1 MGLLSVISKLYHAY
15 IFELYIILIIL
26 VCGYLITILVIYI
39 VWHQVGK
46 RYRRLKKNVKL
57 LDGVIKDVEEVS
69 EAGRKLDEQPNQLRD
84 SQLKAGVTVQIADSE
99 RDWVDATKA
108 MVRMAQ
114 DCHDS
119 YQKLSERRKTL
130 GLTLSAIMD
139 WNKIRRLKAEFDSCL
154 WEMYQIWE
162 KRIQICKSIE
172 QSRSIVRSLQNRPI
186 EEHQS
191 HPYKRAPPTVSIERN
206 LKVLFANNPE
216 LVSDSDKQK
225 EIEYLI
231 KFPVQLLHSF
241 LRDLEGLKLESQ
253 TEKAWVEEAEEIFD
267 ELQHE
272 IDKVQKMA
280 KVMRWLPFLG
290 NWMTRRWVK
299 NSFGQINKQLWTL
312 IFKKYMI
319 DFSFIKRVPSKSVG
333 PSPKKKTQATTDDK
347 EILDLLDE
355 FHKQLNLEQSK
366 VSSRLK
372 QLLDDFKQV
381 HRLLK
386 DAKAVEGLNN
396 SRMAWK
402 DQIKIIVKDA
412 ISSLSSSQPQRS
424 NTSTQKEIDPW
435 PKSSTEIERFEQAME
450 FLGMSMEV
458 CRTKLSEETN
468 SVVGLEDNIHEVVSL
483 LTTNDTTENCSTLSI
498 VGMMGIGKTTLAKM
512 VFNHAAI
519 QKHFEFRY
527 WVSLTDIVDN
537 KHEILKR
544 VGENVL
550 ANHGERTEKGY
561 SFKEVNDF
569 LKGRKYLVVLDK
581 ISSKETWDT
590 LKEAFRDKICESR
603 ILLTTRD
610 KSVASHVDLTSI
622 MYPLKLRTQEESW
635 DLFNQ
640 MVRFQAEPSKPDHGL
655 SPELKK
661 LAEKVVGRCGGLPSS
676 ILNHG
681 YLLSGKEVTSKD
693 LSRVLEHVTPNQTPW
708 SENLETNAKDF
719 PPHLSQCL
727 SYFGQFPRDTK
738 ISSRRLVVLW
748 VAEGLVKQSGEK
760 QEPLKSVAE
769 KYLSELI
776 IRNLVQEVERQLN
789 GRVKTCSFPS
799 VLRELWLRENP
810 SSGFDQHVLY
820 YSIEKDSSFGG
831 NINSSTPNIL
841 QSYRN
846 PLSLLCFDTR
856 EGDNP
861 GVAFGHYLKKG
872 IASGHL
878 LYLKVLDLEHVFRP
892 HLPKSI
898 GKLIQLTYLGLR
910 WTYLE
915 TIPSSIGNLVN
926 LETLDVKHTY
936 IRTLPSSIWK
946 LKKLQNLYMSEISRS
961 KIEHQPERK
970 CKGNQR
976 NKKFL
981 QNLQILRGAFVD
993 KESPLKDAFNMMK
1006 NLQILDLSFQ
1016 LEWSQQKALA
1026 ESLVELKRLQKLTLK
1041 SFDEMGQP
1049 QDLHVT
1055 QLSGLVDLYYLS
1067 LYGKL
1072 KNPSIVINI
1081 NGLPQSL
1088 TDLTLSAS
1096 RLSNDPMPELEKL
1109 HNLKSLCLYSASYTG
1124 KHMVCSSGGFP
1135 QLKILK
1141 LWMLQELKEW
1151 KMKEQA
1157 MPSLKQVEIRS
1168 CKKLK
1173 VPNTT
1178 ELRHLKTLRELKL
1191 KDMPVDFTKTIEN
1204 NKDRIWG
1211 HIAVF
1216 PIIIIDQ

>member
-1 MGLLSVISKLYHAY
+1 MGILSVISKLSHAY
-15 IFELYIILIIL
+15 VLDLYIILIIL
-26 VCGYLITILVIYI
+26 VCGDLITILLSYI
-39 VWHQVGK
+39 FWHQVGK
-46 RYRRLKKNVKL
+46 RYRRLKRNIKL
-57 LDGVIKDVEEVS
+57 LDGVVKDVEEVS

-84 SQLKAGVTVQIADSE
+84 SQLKAGVTVQLADIE

-108 MVRMAQ
+108 MVRRVQ
-114 DCHDS
+114 DCQDF
-119 YQKLSERRKTL
+119 YQKLGERRKPL
-130 GLTLSAIMD
+130 KLTYSAVMD
-139 WNKIRRLKAEFDSCL
+139 WKKIHRLKADLDSCQ

-162 KRIQICKSIE
+162 RRIQICKSIE
-172 QSRSIVRSLQNRPI
+172 QSMSIVRSLQSRPI
-186 EEHQS
+186 TEHKS

-216 LVSDSDKQK
+216 LMSDSDKQK

-253 TEKAWVEEAEEIFD
+253 TEKAWVEAAEEIFGQ
-267 ELQHE
+267 LQHE
-272 IDKVQKMA
+272 IDGVQKKA
-280 KVMRWLPFLG
+280 NLVRWLPFLG

-299 NSFGQINKQLWTL
+299 NSFGQINKQLWSL
-312 IFKKYMI
+312 FIKKYTI

-333 PSPKKKTQATTDDK
+333 PSPKKKTQAPTDDK

-355 FHKQLNLEQSK
+355 FNKQLNREQSK
-366 VSSRLK
+366 MSSWLK
-372 QLLDDFKQV
+372 QLLEDFKQV
-381 HRLLK
+381 HQLLK

-396 SRMAWK
+396 SRILAWK
-402 DQIKIIVKDA
+402 DQIKFIVKDA

-435 PKSSTEIERFEQAME
+435 KKSSTEFERFEQAME
-450 FLGMSMEV
+450 FLAISMEV
-458 CRTKLSEETN
+458 CRIKLSEETN
-468 SVVGLEDNIHEVVSL
+468 SVVGLEDNTHEMVSL
-483 LTTNDTTENCSTLSI
+483 LTTNDTNEHCSTLSI
-498 VGMMGIGKTTLAKM
+498 VGMMGIGKTTLAQK
-512 VFNHAAI
+512 VFEHAAI

-527 WVSLTDIVDN
+527 WVPLPDIGDD
-537 KHEILKR
+537 KHVLLKIL
-544 VGENVL
+544 GETVL
-550 ANHGERTEKGY
+550 ANQGERTENDY
-561 SFKEVNDF
+561 SFKGVNDF

-581 ISSKETWDT
+581 ISSKQTWDT
-590 LKEAFRDKICESR
+590 LKEAFRDKISESK

-610 KSVASHVDLTSI
+610 KSVALHVDLTSI

-635 DLFNQ
+635 DLFKQ
-640 MVRFQAEPSKPDHGL
+640 MVRFQAEPSRPDHGL
-655 SPELKK
+655 SPEFKK

-693 LSRVLEHVTPNQTPW
+693 LSRVLEHVTPNQIPW
-708 SENLETNAKDF
+708 SENLETNAKDL
-719 PPHLSQCL
+719 PQNLSQCL
-727 SYFGQFPRDTK
+727 SYFGQFPKDTK

-748 VAEGLVKQSGEK
+748 VAEGLVEQSGDK

-776 IRNLVQEVERQLN
+776 KRNLVQEVERKLN

-799 VLRELWLRENP
+799 ALRELWLRENP

-820 YSIEKDSSFGG
+820 YTIEKDSSFGG

-846 PLSLLCFDTR
+846 PLSMLCFDTH
-856 EGDNP
+856 EGDKP
-861 GVAFGHYLKKG
+861 GEAFGDYLKKG

-878 LYLKVLDLEHVFRP
+878 LHLKVLDLEHVFRP
-892 HLPKSI
+892 QLPKSI

-915 TIPSSIGNLVN
+915 NIPSSIGNLVN

-946 LKKLQNLYMSEISRS
+946 LKKLQNLYMSEIYRS

-970 CKGNQR
+970 CKCNQR

-1026 ESLVELKRLQKLTLK
+1026 ESLVELKHLQKLTLK

-1049 QDLHVT
+1049 QDLYVT
-1055 QLSGLVDLYYLS
+1055 QLSGLVDLHYLS

-1072 KNPSIVINI
+1072 KNPSIVITI

-1088 TDLTLSAS
+1088 TELTLSAS

-1124 KHMVCSSGGFP
+1124 KQMVCSSGGFP

-1141 LWMLQELKEW
+1141 LWMLQELEEW

-1173 VPNTT
+1173 VPDTT
-1178 ELRHLKTLRELKL
+1178 DLRHLKTLRELKL
-1191 KDMPVDFTKTIEN
+1191 KNMPVDFSKTIEN
-1204 NKDRIWG
+1204 NKDQIWG
-1211 HIAVF
+1211 HVAVF
-1216 PIIIIDQ
+1216 PVIINE